1 MRNTYVI
8 LVFILFLF
16 SGCNDLTLQYVLDG
30 MMISVPEVVS
40 TFPAHEKES
49 VSTDIIIQVFF
60 SKPMQMESLNR
71 AIQLMQDASVVPISL
86 ELSENDTLLSITP
99 QTILDIDTTY
109 TLHINKEAMSSDNRQ
124 LSKAAIISF
133 STSSLSLIPTLD
145 IVTPEN
151 GTINVNLDEDIIISS
166 SIQMDLDSLRE
177 EISVYHG
184 DSTEAE
190 VIITEIENSLYRI
203 APAIQ
208 WDAETEYT
216 ISISGNASAYNGVPT
231 GNQTT
236 SIFTTGVLGDRI
248 PPLPIQNVTQNRYE
262 DTRAYISWNP
272 SADPLNPANSDL
284 LGYVIVR
291 TENQLFAG
299 TPERKAYL
307 ANETMG
313 NGVVLDVVANDI
325 ETYIDNGV

>member
-1 MRNTYVI
+1 
-8 LVFILFLF
+8 
-16 SGCNDLTLQYVLDG
+16 